1 MRELA
6 RTDPLG
12 ADFEAPEEA
21 PAHRAQRVR
30 RPSAYVRDLQ
40 SGAGVTSNR
49 PSDPGVPRGL
59 RAPAV
64 PKTVEEDAAEMA
76 ARASVSEDWE
86 MVEILEH
93 GLVAATSDSEALDPS
108 SLGEAKKRPDWLHWE
123 AAIKAELDALKAA
136 GTWDLVERP
145 DSRRNV
151 VDAKWVLRVKKNAAG
166 EIEKYKARLVAR
178 GFTQVHGVD
187 YYETFA
193 PTAKLASI
201 RLILAIAA
209 RNDWNVDMFDFHS
222 AFLNGELDPEE
233 LIFMEQPPGYEMADR
248 AKYVLKL
255 KKALYGLK
263 QGGRRWYETLSRSL
277 AKIGFIQGG
286 SDHAVFYT
294 RNDGHC

>member
-1 MRELA
+1 
-6 RTDPLG
+6 
-12 ADFEAPEEA
+12 
-21 PAHRAQRVR
+21 
-30 RPSAYVRDLQ
+30 
-40 SGAGVTSNR
+40 
-49 PSDPGVPRGL
+49 
-59 RAPAV
+59 
-64 PKTVEEDAAEMA
+64 MA